1 MAETAAPPAH
11 NGVAASRSPRA
22 PSASIDPVTHE
33 IIQGKL
39 LSVVDEM
46 AIVMTKTSMS
56 PVIYE
61 VLDFACGI
69 CNAKG
74 ELIAQTNGI
83 TLFTGTFGA
92 QIRSVID
99 RFGASIFP
107 SDVIVTNDPF
117 RGGTHACDFAIVR
130 PVFAE
135 SRLIAFA
142 INVAH
147 WLDVGGAIPGSLPP
161 DATSIFQEG
170 LQLPYP
176 AIAPSPVW
184 DFMNAYKEYI
194 TERELFL
201 GRKPDFGALLK
212 AIVEANDAITAD
224 EQDPIDSVN
233 KMGAAAKTILD
244 SAAGIRTAA
253 ESMLSNCITHF

>member
-1 MAETAAPPAH
+1 LAIETIK
-11 NGVAASRSPRA
+11 
-22 PSASIDPVTHE
+22 PSASIDPITHE

-69 CNAKG
+69 CNAQG

-83 TLFTGTFGA
+83 TLFTGTFAA

-99 RFGASIFP
+99 RFGSSIFP
-107 SDVIVTNDPF
+107 GDVVVTNDPF

-135 SRLIAFA
+135 SQLIAFA

-147 WLDVGGAIPGSLPP
+147 WLDVGGSIP
-161 DATSIFQEG
+161 E
-170 LQLPYP
+170 
-176 AIAPSPVW
+176 
-184 DFMNAYKEYI
+184 M
-194 TERELFL
+194 ER
-201 GRKPDFGALLK
+201 
-212 AIVEANDAITAD
+212 
-224 EQDPIDSVN
+224 
-233 KMGAAAKTILD
+233 
-244 SAAGIRTAA
+244 
-253 ESMLSNCITHF
+253 